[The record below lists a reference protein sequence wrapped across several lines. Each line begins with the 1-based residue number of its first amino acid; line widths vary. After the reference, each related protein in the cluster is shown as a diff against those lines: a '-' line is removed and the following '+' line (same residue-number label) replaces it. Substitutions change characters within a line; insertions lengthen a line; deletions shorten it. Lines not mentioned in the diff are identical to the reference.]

1 MSSDFIQNSKDYY
14 VYIKIVEKNIVFLV
28 IYVNDI
34 LLAGNDI
41 SLIME
46 VKQWLID
53 KIEMKD
59 RGEVSYILGIK
70 ILRNKT
76 LQKLSLS
83 QETYINSILSTFNIH
98 NCSKGYIPYDKRKNF
113 SL

>member
-1 MSSDFIQNSKDYY
+1 MCSDFIQNPKDYY

-28 IYVNDI
+28 IFVDDI

-59 RGEVSYILGIK
+59 RVEVSYFLGNKILKNKNITK
-70 ILRNKT
+70 IEFILRN
-76 LQKLSLS
+76 LYQ
-83 QETYINSILSTFNIH
+83 FNI
-98 NCSKGYIPYDKRKNF
+98 K
-113 SL
+113 